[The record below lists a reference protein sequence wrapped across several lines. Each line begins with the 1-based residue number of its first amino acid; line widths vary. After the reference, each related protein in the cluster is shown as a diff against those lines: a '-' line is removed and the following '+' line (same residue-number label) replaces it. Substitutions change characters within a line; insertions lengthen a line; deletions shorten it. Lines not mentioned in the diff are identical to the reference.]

1 MESAVARR
9 STRRKRLI
17 ARRPRPDLEFFFS
30 RYERRP
36 PAMDRSDAGSRSD
49 LYELETRTRLQDR
62 R

>member
-1 MESAVARR
+1 MQTLIARR
-9 STRRKRLI
+9 PAKRKRF

-36 PAMDRSDAGSRSD
+36 ALDRSDAGSRSD